1 MADEGGERLRQD
13 RASALV
19 RERDTAAEDLAFQR
33 GRESMKIDAH
43 LATHDRELKAING
56 SIENGVAETRELV
69 TRVGALEGAFE
80 RYVDIAKTRSEIAV
94 EAAQAALSK
103 RTFILGCLGVIGSFA
118 GVTAL
123 LH

>member
-1 MADEGGERLRQD
+1 MADSGEQLRQS

-19 RERDTAAEDLAFQR
+19 RERDTAAEDVAFKA

-56 SIENGVAETRELV
+56 SIVTNVQETKTLV
-69 TRVGALEGAFE
+69 DRIGALETAFE
-80 RYVDIAKTRSEIAV
+80 KYVDIAKTRSEIAV

-103 RTFILGCLGVIGSFA
+103 RTFIIGCLGVVGSFA
-118 GVTAL
+118 GLTAW